1 MKWIVTRKVDGK
13 KTLDEVNAKLIEEL
27 DAAHADLKAQNEK
40 VQKWNDKEFSREPG
54 SDDDDIVMTLQ
65 ELDADYYKSTLQ
77 GVESTT
83 KLINERDDSRRRIFG
98 SVAGS
103 VIGGFI
109 TMVALAFLDHCE
121 KRGEEDVAT
130 QPTRHP
136 GFKFIRGPKM

>member
-1 MKWIVTRKVDGK
+1 MKWIVTRKVDG

-27 DAAHADLKAQNEK
+27 DAAHAELKAQNEK

-98 SVAGS
+98 SIAGTF
-103 VIGGFI
+103 IGGII
-109 TMVALAFLDHCE
+109 TMVCLAFLDHCE
-121 KRGEEDVAT
+121 KRGEDDVAT

>member
-1 MKWIVTRKVDGK
+1 MKWIVTRKVEDG

-130 QPTRHP
+130 QPSRHP
-136 GFKFIRGPKM
+136 GFKFIKGPKI

>member
-1 MKWIVTRKVDGK
+1 MKWIVTRKVDG

-83 KLINERDDSRRRIFG
+83 KLINERDDSRRRILG
-98 SVAGS
+98 S
-103 VIGGFI
+103 IGGTLIGGVI
-109 TMVALAFLDHCE
+109 TMAGLAFLDHCE
-121 KRGEEDVAT
+121 KRGEDDVAT

>member
-1 MKWIVTRKVDGK
+1 MKWIVTRKVDG

-83 KLINERDDSRRRIFG
+83 KLINERDDSRRRILG
-98 SVAGS
+98 S
-103 VIGGFI
+103 IGGTLIGGAI
-109 TMVALAFLDHCE
+109 TMAGLAFLDHCE
-121 KRGEEDVAT
+121 KRGEEGIAT
-130 QPTRHP
+130 QPSRHP
-136 GFKFIRGPKM
+136 GFKFIKGPKI

>member
-1 MKWIVTRKVDGK
+1 MKWIVTRKVDG

-83 KLINERDDSRRRIFG
+83 KLINERDDSRRRILG
-98 SVAGS
+98 SIGGTL
-103 VIGGFI
+103 IGGFI
-109 TMVALAFLDHCE
+109 TMAGLAFLDHCE
-121 KRGEEDVAT
+121 KRGEDDVAT

-136 GFKFIRGPKM
+136 GFKFIKGPKM